1 MAASPKTD
9 AEADFDTAWHYG
21 GGAVGGPRRDA
32 RTARATPGQASS
44 GPGGQAAYYEVRLD
58 DLDMIRQAL
67 EELRMRAR
75 ITCDNAA
82 ASRVEAERTTRER
95 WEIVSKV
102 EAARTKNAE
111 LLK

>member
-1 MAASPKTD
+1 
-9 AEADFDTAWHYG
+9 
-21 GGAVGGPRRDA
+21 
-32 RTARATPGQASS
+32 
-44 GPGGQAAYYEVRLD
+44 
-58 DLDMIRQAL
+58 MIRQAL